1 MTITPTIEE
10 APVLAGSGD
19 TAFGSF
25 VRILLD
31 GASPAERD
39 AMADAALW
47 FFSTTA
53 GALRAGEPKTVF
65 DGRGDHRLDE
75 TEGAACARL
84 TSDAALIYEDGI
96 STGDLEQ
103 AADALR
109 LAAGLA
115 VLAGFLPG

>member
-1 MTITPTIEE
+1 MTVTPTIEE
-10 APVLAGSGD
+10 APVLRGSEV
-19 TAFGSF
+19 TAFGRI

-31 GASPAERD
+31 SASPAERD

-47 FFSTTA
+47 FLSTTT
-53 GALRAGEPKTVF
+53 GALLVGEPNTVF
-65 DGRGDHRLDE
+65 RGRGDHRLDE
-75 TEGAACARL
+75 TEVAACARL

-115 VLAGFLPG
+115 VLAGLLAG